1 MRCGGKQFLSPG
13 NMAAKNKAVLEG
25 EFIMGKS
32 SSRFLRSGSAA
43 ALALYAASALV
54 FGLAVSA
61 PAAAQDYTSGA
72 LSGNVT
78 DAAGAH
84 VAEASVVLLSE
95 DQGSTR
101 STTRTSGGTSWF
113 AALPPGSYSVAVNS
127 PAGNAAQDNVQ
138 IAASATANYTFVV
151 EIGRAHV

>member
-61 PAAAQDYTSGA
+61 PAAAQDYPSGA
-72 LSGNVT
+72 LSGTVPA
-78 DAAGAH
+78 AAGAP
-84 VAEASVVLLSE
+84 VADARAIGSE
-95 DQGSTR
+95 PRRERVGQ
-101 STTRTSGGTSWF
+101 
-113 AALPPGSYSVAVNS
+113 
-127 PAGNAAQDNVQ
+127 
-138 IAASATANYTFVV
+138 
-151 EIGRAHV
+151 

>member
-54 FGLAVSA
+54 FGLEVCA

-72 LSGNVT
+72 FSGPVT
-78 DAAGAH
+78 DAAAQPDP
-84 VAEASVVLLSE
+84 ASRCLLISQ
-95 DQGSTR
+95 DQG
-101 STTRTSGGTSWF
+101 F
-113 AALPPGSYSVAVNS
+113 M
-127 PAGNAAQDNVQ
+127 PA
-138 IAASATANYTFVV
+138 SKK
-151 EIGRAHV
+151 R